1 MDLSN
6 GRRRAALTSLVL
18 AVSVVLL
25 GSTILNVA
33 LPEMSAALG
42 LNTVGQQW
50 VLNSY
55 TLTFAGFL
63 LIAGTLGDRI
73 GLTKTL
79 LIGLAGF
86 TSTSVLACLPT
97 TTEFVIAM
105 RALMGIF
112 AAAIMPTT
120 LAIILRMFPPQ
131 KRAGAIVVWA
141 AASGISISAGPI
153 AGGLML
159 SAGLWWG
166 SVLALVAALALL
178 AFMGSLVSVPQLAA
192 SGTGE
197 LRFLPVLLSIAGVGL
212 LVLGLTDAQIDGWLN
227 FTSLGVAVAGVA
239 LLTFL
244 GAIEARRRDALV
256 DVRLFASSSFTVSV
270 LALSVAALVTFGAMY
285 LLTFYLQVAREYTPL
300 QAGLLFLPMSVGL
313 VAGAPISR
321 RLVVRFGTGPTITI
335 GLSLIASSM
344 MAVSTYTMATSIA
357 VVLAG
362 FLVLVLGFSLVLS
375 PGTTAAMESVPQAR
389 VGAGSALLNT
399 ARQVASALGVAI
411 LGSILWSVYGSHIAP
426 TLNGLPRQ
434 ARQTARQSLG
444 GALTVVDAEE
454 GITAAREAFIAALH
468 VTALVAGCTALVC
481 GTVVGTAAWLGS
493 RAIKATHV

>member
-1 MDLSN
+1 
-6 GRRRAALTSLVL
+6 
-18 AVSVVLL
+18 
-25 GSTILNVA
+25 
-33 LPEMSAALG
+33 
-42 LNTVGQQW
+42 
-50 VLNSY
+50 
-55 TLTFAGFL
+55 
-63 LIAGTLGDRI
+63 
-73 GLTKTL
+73 
-79 LIGLAGF
+79 
-86 TSTSVLACLPT
+86 
-97 TTEFVIAM
+97 
-105 RALMGIF
+105 
-112 AAAIMPTT
+112 
-120 LAIILRMFPPQ
+120 
-131 KRAGAIVVWA
+131 
-141 AASGISISAGPI
+141 
-153 AGGLML
+153 ML

-481 GTVVGTAAWLGS
+481 ATVVGMTAWHSA